1 MEYRRTNKYL
11 KYKKFKGRLGVY
23 IVIILIFLG
32 VAAFKI
38 SSSIREFN
46 DSFKESKVSEELLGE
61 TVSSDG
67 KYKIEAYLIN
77 GGATVDWSVICYLKE
92 GQNKKEIYRDYHI
105 NEANM
110 SWIDNDT
117 ISINNHNIDLPNGK
131 YDFRDE

>member
-1 MEYRRTNKYL
+1 MEERENKYL
-11 KYKKFKGRLGVY
+11 KNKNFNFRLGVY
-23 IVIILIFLG
+23 IITILIFLG
-32 VAAFKI
+32 VATFKI

-46 DSFKESKVSEELLGE
+46 ERFKVSEEFLGE

-67 KYKIEAYLIN
+67 KYKVEVYLIN
-77 GGATVDWSVICYLKE
+77 GGATVDWSVKCYLRE
-92 GQNKKEIYRDYHI
+92 GDIKKEIYRDYHI

-110 SWIDNDT
+110 IWIDNDT

>member
-1 MEYRRTNKYL
+1 MEERENKYL
-11 KYKKFKGRLGVY
+11 KNKNFNFRLGVY
-23 IVIILIFLG
+23 IIVTLIFLG
-32 VAAFKI
+32 VATFKI

-46 DSFKESKVSEELLGE
+46 DRFKVSEELLGE

-67 KYKIEAYLIN
+67 KYKVEAYIIN
-77 GGATVDWSVICYLKE
+77 GGATVDWSVKCYLRE
-92 GQNKKEIYRDYHI
+92 GDIKKEIYRDYHI

-110 SWIDNDT
+110 IWIDNDT

>member
-1 MEYRRTNKYL
+1 MEERENKYL
-11 KYKKFKGRLGVY
+11 KNKNFNFRLGVY
-23 IVIILIFLG
+23 IITILIFLG
-32 VAAFKI
+32 VATFKI

-46 DSFKESKVSEELLGE
+46 ERFKVSEEFLGE

-67 KYKIEAYLIN
+67 KYKVEAYLIN
-77 GGATVDWSVICYLKE
+77 GGATVDWSVKCYLRE
-92 GQNKKEIYRDYHI
+92 GESKKEIYRDYHI

-110 SWIDNDT
+110 IWIDNDT

>member
-1 MEYRRTNKYL
+1 MEERENKYL
-11 KYKKFKGRLGVY
+11 KNKNFNFRLGFY
-23 IVIILIFLG
+23 IITILIFLG
-32 VAAFKI
+32 VATFKI

-46 DSFKESKVSEELLGE
+46 DRFKVSEELLGE

-67 KYKIEAYLIN
+67 KYKVEAYLIN
-77 GGATVDWSVICYLKE
+77 GGATVDWSVKCYLRE
-92 GQNKKEIYRDYHI
+92 GDIKKEIYIDYHI

-110 SWIDNDT
+110 IWIDNDT

>member
-1 MEYRRTNKYL
+1 MEERENKYL
-11 KYKKFKGRLGVY
+11 KNKNFNFRLGVY
-23 IVIILIFLG
+23 IITILIFLG
-32 VAAFKI
+32 VATFKI

-46 DSFKESKVSEELLGE
+46 DRFKVSEELLGE

-67 KYKIEAYLIN
+67 KYKVEAYLIN
-77 GGATVDWSVICYLKE
+77 GGATVDWSVKCYLRE
-92 GQNKKEIYRDYHI
+92 GESKKEIYRDYHI

-110 SWIDNDT
+110 IWIDNDT

>member
-1 MEYRRTNKYL
+1 MEERENKYL
-11 KYKKFKGRLGVY
+11 KNKNFNFRLGVY
-23 IVIILIFLG
+23 IITILIFLC
-32 VAAFKI
+32 VATFKI

-46 DSFKESKVSEELLGE
+46 DRFKVSEELLGE

-67 KYKIEAYLIN
+67 KYKVEAYLIN
-77 GGATVDWSVICYLKE
+77 GGATVDWSVKCYLRE
-92 GQNKKEIYRDYHI
+92 GESKKEIYRDYHI

-110 SWIDNDT
+110 IWIDNDT

>member
-1 MEYRRTNKYL
+1 MEERENKYL
-11 KYKKFKGRLGVY
+11 KNKNFNFRLGVY
-23 IVIILIFLG
+23 IITILIFLG
-32 VAAFKI
+32 VATFKI

-46 DSFKESKVSEELLGE
+46 DRFKVSEELLGE

-67 KYKIEAYLIN
+67 KYKVEAYIIN
-77 GGATVDWSVICYLKE
+77 GGATVDWSVKCYLRE
-92 GQNKKEIYRDYHI
+92 GESKKEIYRDYHI

-110 SWIDNDT
+110 IWIDNDT

>member
-1 MEYRRTNKYL
+1 MEERENKYL
-11 KYKKFKGRLGVY
+11 KNKNFNFRLGVY
-23 IVIILIFLG
+23 IITILIFLG
-32 VAAFKI
+32 VATFKI

-46 DSFKESKVSEELLGE
+46 DRFKVSEELLGE

-67 KYKIEAYLIN
+67 KYKVEAYLIN
-77 GGATVDWSVICYLKE
+77 GGATVDWSVKCYLRE
-92 GQNKKEIYRDYHI
+92 GDSKKEIYRDYHI

-110 SWIDNDT
+110 IWIDNDT

>member
-1 MEYRRTNKYL
+1 MEERENKYL
-11 KYKKFKGRLGVY
+11 KNKNFNFRLGFY
-23 IVIILIFLG
+23 IITILIFLG
-32 VAAFKI
+32 VATFKI

-46 DSFKESKVSEELLGE
+46 DRFKLSEELLGE

-77 GGATVDWSVICYLKE
+77 GGATVDWSVKCYLRE
-92 GQNKKEIYRDYHI
+92 GESKKEIYRDYHI

-110 SWIDNDT
+110 IWIDNDT

>member
-1 MEYRRTNKYL
+1 MEERENIYL
-11 KYKKFKGRLGVY
+11 KNKNFNFRLGVY
-23 IVIILIFLG
+23 IITILIFLG
-32 VAAFKI
+32 VATFKI

-46 DSFKESKVSEELLGE
+46 DRFKVSEELLGE

-67 KYKIEAYLIN
+67 KYKVEAYLIN
-77 GGATVDWSVICYLKE
+77 GGATVDWSVKCYLRE
-92 GQNKKEIYRDYHI
+92 GDIKKEIYRDYHI

-110 SWIDNDT
+110 IWIDNDT

>member
-1 MEYRRTNKYL
+1 MEERENKYL
-11 KYKKFKGRLGVY
+11 KNKNFNFRLGVY
-23 IVIILIFLG
+23 IITILIFLG
-32 VAAFKI
+32 VATFKI

-46 DSFKESKVSEELLGE
+46 DRFKVSEELLGE

-67 KYKIEAYLIN
+67 KYKVEAYLIN
-77 GGATVDWSVICYLKE
+77 GGATVDWSVKCYLRE
-92 GQNKKEIYRDYHI
+92 GEIKKEIYRDYHI

-110 SWIDNDT
+110 IWIDNDT

>member
-1 MEYRRTNKYL
+1 MEERENKYL
-11 KYKKFKGRLGVY
+11 KNKNFNFRLGVY
-23 IVIILIFLG
+23 IIVTLIFLG
-32 VAAFKI
+32 VATFKI

-46 DSFKESKVSEELLGE
+46 ERFKVSEEFLGE

-77 GGATVDWSVICYLKE
+77 GGATVDWSVKCYLRE
-92 GQNKKEIYRDYHI
+92 GESKKEIYRDYHI

-110 SWIDNDT
+110 IWIDNDT

>member
-1 MEYRRTNKYL
+1 MEERENKYL
-11 KYKKFKGRLGVY
+11 KNKNFNFRLGVY
-23 IVIILIFLG
+23 IIVTLIFLG
-32 VAAFKI
+32 VATFKI

-46 DSFKESKVSEELLGE
+46 ERFKVSEELLGE

-67 KYKIEAYLIN
+67 KYKVEAYLIN
-77 GGATVDWSVICYLKE
+77 GGATVDWSVKCYLRE
-92 GQNKKEIYRDYHI
+92 GEIKKEIYRDYHI

-110 SWIDNDT
+110 IWIDNNT

>member
-1 MEYRRTNKYL
+1 MEEKKTNKYL
-11 KYKKFKGRLGVY
+11 KYKKSKGRLGVY
-23 IVIILIFLG
+23 IIILLIFLG
-32 VAAFKI
+32 VSAFKI
-38 SSSIREFN
+38 SSSIKEFRC
-46 DSFKESKVSEELLGE
+46 SFKDSKASEEFLGE

-67 KYKIEAYLIN
+67 KYMVEAYLIN

-110 SWIDNDT
+110 TWIDNDT
-117 ISINNHNIDLPNGK
+117 ISINNHNIELPNGK

>member
-1 MEYRRTNKYL
+1 MEERENKYL
-11 KYKKFKGRLGVY
+11 KNKNFNFRLGVY
-23 IVIILIFLG
+23 IITILIFLG
-32 VAAFKI
+32 VATFKM

-46 DSFKESKVSEELLGE
+46 DRFKVSEELLGE

-67 KYKIEAYLIN
+67 KYKVEAYLIN
-77 GGATVDWSVICYLKE
+77 GGATVDWSVKCYLRE
-92 GQNKKEIYRDYHI
+92 GESKKEIYRDYHI

-110 SWIDNDT
+110 IWIDNDT

>member
-1 MEYRRTNKYL
+1 MEERENKYL
-11 KYKKFKGRLGVY
+11 KNKNFNFRLGVY
-23 IVIILIFLG
+23 IIVTLIFLG
-32 VAAFKI
+32 VATFKI

-46 DSFKESKVSEELLGE
+46 DRFKVSEEFLGE

-67 KYKIEAYLIN
+67 KYKVEAYLIN
-77 GGATVDWSVICYLKE
+77 GGATVDWSVKCYLRE
-92 GQNKKEIYRDYHI
+92 GEIKKEIYRDYHI

-110 SWIDNDT
+110 IWIDNNT

>member
-1 MEYRRTNKYL
+1 MEERENKYL
-11 KYKKFKGRLGVY
+11 KNKNFNFRLGVY
-23 IVIILIFLG
+23 IITILIFLG
-32 VAAFKI
+32 VATFKI

-46 DSFKESKVSEELLGE
+46 ERFKVSEEFLGE

-77 GGATVDWSVICYLKE
+77 GGATVDWSVKCYLRE
-92 GQNKKEIYRDYHI
+92 GDIKKEIYRDYHI

-110 SWIDNDT
+110 IWIDNDT

-131 YDFRDE
+131 YNFRDE

>member
-1 MEYRRTNKYL
+1 MEERENKYL
-11 KYKKFKGRLGVY
+11 KNKNFNFRLGVY
-23 IVIILIFLG
+23 IITILIFLG
-32 VAAFKI
+32 VATFKI

-46 DSFKESKVSEELLGE
+46 ERFKVSEELLGE

-67 KYKIEAYLIN
+67 KYKVEAYLIN
-77 GGATVDWSVICYLKE
+77 GGATVDWSVKCYLRE
-92 GQNKKEIYRDYHI
+92 GEIKKEIYRDYHI

-110 SWIDNDT
+110 IWIDNNT

>member
-1 MEYRRTNKYL
+1 MEERENKYL
-11 KYKKFKGRLGVY
+11 KNKNFNFRLGVY
-23 IVIILIFLG
+23 IITILIFLG
-32 VAAFKI
+32 VATFKI

-46 DSFKESKVSEELLGE
+46 DRFKVSEELLGE

-77 GGATVDWSVICYLKE
+77 GGATVDWSVKCYLRE
-92 GQNKKEIYRDYHI
+92 GESKKEIYRDYHI

-110 SWIDNDT
+110 IWIDNDT

-131 YDFRDE
+131 YNFRDE

>member
-1 MEYRRTNKYL
+1 MEERENKYL
-11 KYKKFKGRLGVY
+11 KNKNFNFRLGVY
-23 IVIILIFLG
+23 IIVTLIFLG
-32 VAAFKI
+32 VATFKI

-46 DSFKESKVSEELLGE
+46 DRFKVSEELLGE

-67 KYKIEAYLIN
+67 KYKVEAYLIN
-77 GGATVDWSVICYLKE
+77 GGATVDWSVKCYLRE
-92 GQNKKEIYRDYHI
+92 GDIKKEIYRDYHI

-110 SWIDNDT
+110 IWIDNDT

>member
-1 MEYRRTNKYL
+1 MEERENKYL
-11 KYKKFKGRLGVY
+11 KNKNFNFRLGVY
-23 IVIILIFLG
+23 IIVTLIFLG
-32 VAAFKI
+32 VATFKI
-38 SSSIREFN
+38 TSSIREFN
-46 DSFKESKVSEELLGE
+46 DRFKVSEELLGE

-77 GGATVDWSVICYLKE
+77 GGATVDWSVKCYLRE
-92 GQNKKEIYRDYHI
+92 GEIKKEIYRDYHI

-110 SWIDNDT
+110 IWIDNNT

>member
-1 MEYRRTNKYL
+1 MEERENKYL
-11 KYKKFKGRLGVY
+11 KNKNFNFRLGVY
-23 IVIILIFLG
+23 IITILIFLG
-32 VAAFKI
+32 VATFKI

-46 DSFKESKVSEELLGE
+46 DRFKVSEELLGE

-67 KYKIEAYLIN
+67 KYKVEVYLIN
-77 GGATVDWSVICYLKE
+77 GGATVDWSVKCYLRE
-92 GQNKKEIYRDYHI
+92 GDIKKEIYRDYHI

-110 SWIDNDT
+110 IWIDNDT

>member
-1 MEYRRTNKYL
+1 MEERENKYL
-11 KYKKFKGRLGVY
+11 KNKNFNFRLGVY
-23 IVIILIFLG
+23 IITILIFLG
-32 VAAFKI
+32 VATFKI

-46 DSFKESKVSEELLGE
+46 DRFKVSEELLGE

-67 KYKIEAYLIN
+67 KYKVEAYLIN
-77 GGATVDWSVICYLKE
+77 GGATVDWAVKCYFRE
-92 GQNKKEIYRDYHI
+92 GEIKKEIYRDYHI

-110 SWIDNDT
+110 IWIDNNT

>member
-1 MEYRRTNKYL
+1 MEERENKYL
-11 KYKKFKGRLGVY
+11 KNKNFNFRLGFY
-23 IVIILIFLG
+23 IITILIFLG
-32 VAAFKI
+32 VATFKI

-46 DSFKESKVSEELLGE
+46 ERFKVSEELLGE

-77 GGATVDWSVICYLKE
+77 GGATVDWSVKCYLRE
-92 GQNKKEIYRDYHI
+92 GDIKKEIYRDYHI

-110 SWIDNDT
+110 IWIDNDT

>member
-1 MEYRRTNKYL
+1 MEERENKYL
-11 KYKKFKGRLGVY
+11 KNKNFNFRLGVY
-23 IVIILIFLG
+23 IITILIFLG
-32 VAAFKI
+32 VATFKI

-46 DSFKESKVSEELLGE
+46 ERFKVSEEFLGE

-77 GGATVDWSVICYLKE
+77 GGATVDWSVKCYLRE
-92 GQNKKEIYRDYHI
+92 GESKKEIYRDYHI

-110 SWIDNDT
+110 IWIDNDT

>member
-1 MEYRRTNKYL
+1 MEERENKYL
-11 KYKKFKGRLGVY
+11 KNKNFNFRLGVY
-23 IVIILIFLG
+23 IIVTLIFLG
-32 VAAFKI
+32 VATFKI
-38 SSSIREFN
+38 TSSIREFN
-46 DSFKESKVSEELLGE
+46 DRFKVSEELLGE

-77 GGATVDWSVICYLKE
+77 GGATVDWSVKCYLRE
-92 GQNKKEIYRDYHI
+92 GDIKKEIYRDYHI

-110 SWIDNDT
+110 IWIDNDT

>member
-1 MEYRRTNKYL
+1 MEERENKYL
-11 KYKKFKGRLGVY
+11 KNKNFNFRLGVY
-23 IVIILIFLG
+23 IITILIFLG
-32 VAAFKI
+32 VATFKI

-46 DSFKESKVSEELLGE
+46 ERFKVSEELLGE

-77 GGATVDWSVICYLKE
+77 GGATVDWAVKCYLRE
-92 GQNKKEIYRDYHI
+92 GDIKKEIYRDYHI

-110 SWIDNDT
+110 IWIDNDT

>member
-1 MEYRRTNKYL
+1 MEERENKYL
-11 KYKKFKGRLGVY
+11 KNKNFNFRLGVY
-23 IVIILIFLG
+23 IITILIFLG
-32 VAAFKI
+32 VATFKI

-46 DSFKESKVSEELLGE
+46 DRFKVSEELLGE

-77 GGATVDWSVICYLKE
+77 GGATVDWSVKCYLRE
-92 GQNKKEIYRDYHI
+92 GDIKKEIYMDYHI

-110 SWIDNDT
+110 IWIDNNT

>member
-1 MEYRRTNKYL
+1 MEERENKYL
-11 KYKKFKGRLGVY
+11 KNKNFNFRLGVY
-23 IVIILIFLG
+23 IIVTLIFLG
-32 VAAFKI
+32 VATFKI

-46 DSFKESKVSEELLGE
+46 DRFKVSEEFLGE

-67 KYKIEAYLIN
+67 KYKVEAYLIN
-77 GGATVDWSVICYLKE
+77 GGATVDWSVKCYLRE
-92 GQNKKEIYRDYHI
+92 GEIKKEIYRDYDI

-110 SWIDNDT
+110 IWIDNNT